1 MLIRLFLILHHEY
14 LLLNQKINHV
24 KNKRMVFENMN
35 NINKPITVQ
44 QTELIQKIIEDINES
59 NLHPI
64 IVVPIIN
71 EVLLIAQKS
80 LENIREKEKNEYEKM
95 LSVSDNKDDLKNE

>member
-1 MLIRLFLILHHEY
+1 
-14 LLLNQKINHV
+14 
-24 KNKRMVFENMN
+24 MVFENMN